1 MTRTPLSDTVTAE
14 RIGRVLVIRI
24 DNPPLNLLSASV
36 RQGMA
41 RGLAEAVAAPGVAA
55 IVMVC
60 AGKTGWSGADI
71 REFGGPIARP
81 DLPELVA
88 DIAASPKPVIAALHG
103 RVLGGGFE
111 IALAAT
117 ARIAAPG
124 TRLGLPEIR
133 LGLVPGCGGIEAV
146 TRLAGTEAALD
157 ICLSGREVPAEE
169 ALRLGLI
176 DAVAAGE
183 MTEAAIRL
191 AGAPPTRPPARP
203 DPDAP
208 ARIAGWAAT
217 TGARLRG
224 QAAPAEALALIE
236 AAALD
241 PAAPLDGQSRA
252 AFDRLERG
260 PQSAALRHLFA
271 AERKLRDLPA
281 LPEGAADLPIEIVGI
296 VGAGTMG
303 SGIATAM
310 LAAGLTVLL
319 HDADAQRLARGRDLI
334 AGNLD
339 GAVRRGKISLAGRD
353 AALARLQL
361 APALAAL
368 SAADLLIEAVYESMA
383 VKKAVFS
390 QLDAIARPG
399 AILATNTSFLNIDDI
414 AAATRRPA
422 HVLGTHFF
430 SPAHVMKLLE
440 VVRAA
445 ETAPAVIRAVMLL
458 GQRIGKVA
466 VCVGNC
472 PGFVGNRILL
482 RRQQAA
488 MGLLLQGASPYDI
501 DRAME
506 AFGLPMGPFR
516 MADLAGLDVGW
527 DRDTS
532 AGRSV
537 EEVFCEAGRFGRK
550 NGLGYYDYDA
560 SGRASSSEG
569 ALALIAGFRAKA
581 GHDAEAS
588 AAQLG
593 PEALLQ
599 RLLDPMLE
607 ETGKIIAEGIVQ
619 RPSDIDVI
627 WVHGYGWPAWRGGP
641 SWYRDHRG

>member
-1 MTRTPLSDTVTAE
+1 MTRTSLSETVTAE
-14 RIGRVLVIRI
+14 RIGPVLVIRI

-41 RGLAEAVAAPGVAA
+41 RGLATAIAAPEIAA

-60 AGKTGWSGADI
+60 AGKTGWSGADM
-71 REFGGPIARP
+71 REFGGPIAKP
-81 DLPELVA
+81 DLPDLVA
-88 DIAASPKPVIAALHG
+88 EIAASAKPVIVALHG

-111 IALAAT
+111 VALAAT

-133 LGLVPGCGGIEAV
+133 LGLVPGCSGIEAV
-146 TRLAGTEAALD
+146 TRLAGTEVALD
-157 ICLSGREVPAEE
+157 ICLSGREVDAEE

-176 DAVAAGE
+176 DAVAASE
-183 MTEAAIRL
+183 LTEAAIRL
-191 AGAPPTRPPARP
+191 AESLPVGKPLRP

-217 TGARLRG
+217 NATRLRG

-241 PAAPLDGQSRA
+241 PTAPLDGRSQA
-252 AFDRLERG
+252 AFHRLERG

-271 AERKLRDLPA
+271 AERKVRDLPA
-281 LPEGAADLPIEIVGI
+281 LPEGAADLQIETIGI

-310 LAAGLTVLL
+310 LMAGLTVLL
-319 HDADAQRLARGRDLI
+319 HDVDAGGLARGRDLV

-339 GAVRRGKISLAGRD
+339 GAVRRGKITPVARD

-361 APALAAL
+361 ATDLAAL
-368 SAADLLIEAVYESMA
+368 SSADLLIEAVFESMA
-383 VKKAVFS
+383 VKKTVFAK
-390 QLDAIARPG
+390 LDVIARPG
-399 AILATNTSFLNIDDI
+399 AILATNTSFLDIDEI
-414 AAATRRPA
+414 AAATHRPA
-422 HVLGTHFF
+422 HVLGMHFF

-440 VVRAA
+440 VVKGAKTAPEAIRAA
-445 ETAPAVIRAVMLL
+445 MLL

-472 PGFVGNRILL
+472 HGFVGNRILL

-488 MGLLLQGASPYDI
+488 MDLLLQGASPYDI
-501 DRAME
+501 DSAME
-506 AFGLPMGPFR
+506 DFGLPMGPFR

-527 DRDTS
+527 DRTGS

-537 EEVFCEAGRFGRK
+537 EEVLCEAGRLGRK

-560 SGRASSSEG
+560 SGRASPSPA
-569 ALALIAGFRAKA
+569 ALALIAGFRAKL
-581 GHDAEAS
+581 GHADGDAAR
-588 AAQLG
+588 LG
-593 PEALLQ
+593 PEKLLQ

-607 ETGKIIAEGIVQ
+607 ETGTIIAEGIVQ

-627 WVHGYGWPAWRGGP
+627 WVNGFGWPAWRGGP
-641 SWYRDHRG
+641 AWYRDHRD

>member
-1 MTRTPLSDTVTAE
+1 MTRTPLSETVTAE
-14 RIGRVLVIRI
+14 RIGPVLVIRI

-41 RGLAEAVAAPGVAA
+41 QGLAEAVAAPEVAA

-71 REFGGPIARP
+71 REFGGPMAKP
-81 DLPELVA
+81 GLPALVA

-117 ARIAAPG
+117 ARIAAPE

-146 TRLAGTEAALD
+146 TRLAGTEVALD
-157 ICLSGREVPAEE
+157 LCLSGRDVPTEE
-169 ALRLGLI
+169 ALRLGLL
-176 DAVAAGE
+176 DAVATGE
-183 MTEAAIRL
+183 LTEAAIRL
-191 AGAPPTRPPARP
+191 AEALPVRLPPRP

-208 ARIAGWAAT
+208 TRIAGWAAT
-217 TGARLRG
+217 NAARLRG

-241 PAAPLDGQSRA
+241 PTAPLEGQSQA
-252 AFDRLERG
+252 AFHRLERG

-271 AERKLRDLPA
+271 AERKVRDLPA
-281 LPEGAADLPIEIVGI
+281 LPEGAVELPVETVGI

-310 LAAGLTVLL
+310 LSAGLTVLL
-319 HDADAQRLARGRDLI
+319 HDADARGMARGRDLI

-339 GAVRRGKISLAGRD
+339 GAVRRGKITPAGRD
-353 AALARLQL
+353 AALARLHL
-361 APALAAL
+361 ASDLAAL
-368 SAADLLIEAVYESMA
+368 SAADVLIEAVYESMA
-383 VKKAVFS
+383 VKKAVFA

-399 AILATNTSFLNIDDI
+399 AILATNTSFLNIDEI
-414 AAATRRPA
+414 ATATRRPA
-422 HVLGTHFF
+422 HVLGMHFF

-440 VVRAA
+440 VVKGADTAPEALRAA
-445 ETAPAVIRAVMLL
+445 MLL

-472 PGFVGNRILL
+472 HGFVGNRILL

-488 MGLLLQGASPYDI
+488 MDLLLQGASPYDI
-501 DRAME
+501 DHAME

-527 DRDTS
+527 DRAGS

-550 NGLGYYDYDA
+550 NGLGYYAYDT
-560 SGRASSSEG
+560 SGRAAPSEA

-581 GHDAEAS
+581 GHADGE
-588 AAQLG
+588 AAQHD

-641 SWYRDHRG
+641 AWYRDHRG